1 MRKNSAGLIENICS
15 IKKVLAVIT
24 TMTTIISIFKQ
35 SAMERS
41 ASTAV
46 KDDVASAA
54 EETLQFDDDNLR
66 GEKLK

>member
-1 MRKNSAGLIENICS
+1 
-15 IKKVLAVIT
+15 
-24 TMTTIISIFKQ
+24 MTTIISIFKQ

-46 KDDVASAA
+46 KDDVALVA